1 MASNERWYAVK
12 TRPGT
17 QRQAKP
23 RIGEGADRK
32 GEFIIERNLRDAGFE
47 VFMPSTYREIRH
59 HKTEEFIVK
68 RFPLMVGYSFV
79 NQPRSFYDLA
89 EVEGVSAI
97 LGVAGMPMRIST
109 ASVGSIR
116 EAEEREVEQM
126 ERRRL
131 ARIQKEKQ
139 LDRKLTRREAREL
152 FPKNRRITVGGHGYL
167 AGMSG
172 FVTDATGRNTIKAMI
187 ETLNGLI
194 PVELDIAEFSEAV

>member
-1 MASNERWYAVK
+1 MASNERWYAIR

-23 RIGEGADRK
+23 RVGQGEDRA
-32 GEFIIERNLRDAGFE
+32 GEFIIERNLRDAGFDI
-47 VFMPSTYREIRH
+47 FMPSTYREIRH
-59 HKTEEFIVK
+59 HRTEEYIVK

-79 NQPRSFYDLA
+79 NDPRSFYDLA

-97 LGVAGMPMRIST
+97 LGIAGMPLRINS
-109 ASVGSIR
+109 SQVESIR
-116 EAEEREVEQM
+116 EAEDREFDLM

-139 LDRKLTRREAREL
+139 ISRKLTRKEAREL
-152 FPKNRRITVGGHGYL
+152 FPKNRRVTVSGHGYL

-172 FVTDATGRNTIKAMI
+172 FVVDATGRNTIKAVI

>member
-1 MASNERWYAVK
+1 MASNERWYAIR

-23 RIGEGADRK
+23 RVGQGEDRA
-32 GEFIIERNLRDAGFE
+32 GEFIIERNLRDAGFDI
-47 VFMPSTYREIRH
+47 FMPSTYREIRH
-59 HKTEEFIVK
+59 HRTEEYIVK

-79 NQPRSFYDLA
+79 NDPRSFYDLA

-97 LGVAGMPMRIST
+97 LGIAGMPLRIGTSQVQ
-109 ASVGSIR
+109 AIR
-116 EAEEREVEQM
+116 DAEDREFELM

-139 LDRKLTRREAREL
+139 ISRKLTRKEAREL
-152 FPKNRRITVGGHGYL
+152 FPKNRRVTVAGHGYL

-172 FVTDATGRNTIKAMI
+172 FVVDATGRNTIKAVI

>member
-23 RIGEGADRK
+23 RVGEAADRK
-32 GEFIIERNLRDAGFE
+32 GEFIIERNLRDAGFDI
-47 VFMPSTYREIRH
+47 FMPSTYREIRH

-68 RFPLMVGYSFV
+68 RFPLLVGYSFV
-79 NQPRSFYDLA
+79 NKPRSFYDLG

-97 LGVAGMPMRIST
+97 LGVAGMPMRIN
-109 ASVGSIR
+109 AESVESIR

-152 FPKNRRITVGGHGYL
+152 FPKNRRITVGGHSYL
-167 AGMSG
+167 AGMTG
-172 FVTDATGRNTIKAMI
+172 FVTDATGRNTIKAVI

>member
-23 RIGEGADRK
+23 RVGEAADRK
-32 GEFIIERNLRDAGFE
+32 GEFIIERNLRDAGFDI
-47 VFMPSTYREIRH
+47 FMPSTYREIRH

-79 NQPRSFYDLA
+79 NDPHSFWALSECD
-89 EVEGVSAI
+89 GVSAI
-97 LGVAGMPMRIST
+97 LGIAGMPMRIST
-109 ASVGSIR
+109 ADVKSIR
-116 EAEEREVEQM
+116 EAEDREVEQM

-152 FPKNRRITVGGHGYL
+152 FPKNRRVTIGGHGYL

-194 PVELDIAEFSEAV
+194 PVELDIAEFAEAV

>member
-23 RIGEGADRK
+23 RVGETDDRK
-32 GEFIIERNLRDAGFE
+32 GEFIIERNLRDADFD

-59 HKTEEFIVK
+59 HKTDEYIVK

-79 NQPRSFYDLA
+79 NAPRSFYDLA
-89 EVEGVSAI
+89 EVDGVSAI
-97 LGVAGMPMRIST
+97 LGIAGMPMRINT
-109 ASVGSIR
+109 ASVEAIR
-116 EAEEREVEQM
+116 DAEEREFDLM

-139 LDRKLTRREAREL
+139 LSRKLTRKEAREL
-152 FPKNRRITVGGHGYL
+152 FPKNRRVTVAGHGYL

-172 FVTDATGRNTIKAMI
+172 FVVDATGRNTIKAVI

>member
-23 RIGEGADRK
+23 RIGQAADRS
-32 GEFIIERNLRDAGFE
+32 GEFIIERNLRDAGFD
-47 VFMPSTYREIRH
+47 VFMPSTVREIRH
-59 HKTEEFIVK
+59 HKTEEYIVK

-79 NQPRSFYDLA
+79 NAPHSFWALSECD
-89 EVEGVSAI
+89 GVSAI
-97 LGVAGMPMRIST
+97 LGVAGMPMRINT
-109 ASVGSIR
+109 ASIQSIR
-116 EAEEREVEQM
+116 DAEEKEVEAM

-131 ARIQKEKQ
+131 IRIQKEKQ
-139 LDRKLTRREAREL
+139 MSRKLTRREAREL

-167 AGMSG
+167 SGMTG
-172 FVTDATGRNTIKAMI
+172 FVTDATGRNTIKAVI

>member
-1 MASNERWYAVK
+1 MASNDRWYAVK

-23 RIGEGADRK
+23 RVGEEADRK
-32 GEFIIERNLRDAGFE
+32 GEFIIERNLRDAGFD

-59 HKTEEFIVK
+59 HRTDEYIVK

-79 NQPRSFYDLA
+79 NDPRSFYDLA
-89 EVEGVSAI
+89 EVDGVSAI
-97 LGVAGMPMRIST
+97 LGVAGMPLRI
-109 ASVGSIR
+109 ASSSVQSIR
-116 EAEEREVEQM
+116 DAEDREYELM

-139 LDRKLTRREAREL
+139 MARKLTRSEAREL
-152 FPKNRRITVGGHGYL
+152 FPKNRRVTVGGHGYL
-167 AGMSG
+167 AGRSG
-172 FVTDATGRNTIKAMI
+172 FVVDATGRNTIKAVI